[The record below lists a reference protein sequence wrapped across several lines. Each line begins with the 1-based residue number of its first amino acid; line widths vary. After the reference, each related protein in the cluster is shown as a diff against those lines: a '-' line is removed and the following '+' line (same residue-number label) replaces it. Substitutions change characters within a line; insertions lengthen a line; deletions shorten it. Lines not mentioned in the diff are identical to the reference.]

1 MAGLAGAAR
10 PDQDQAGA
18 RLPNSGVKTV
28 PRRERRIPAWNVE
41 SYSSTVLGKG
51 SWRTPRRIL
60 GLSVRQMQPV
70 QQVPDIGVAGVVL
83 AELAG
88 GLSKRRIGATVTRSS
103 RRASWWTALFLPT

>member
-51 SWRTPRRIL
+51 SCRIL

-88 GLSKRRIGATVTRSS
+88 GLSKRRIGATATRSS